1 MDIESLARRHLQ
13 DYLARQPGTCFGDP
27 DFRLDLEP
35 AYALQAEVTKLRVA
49 AGDRVIGYKVGCT
62 GAGTVSQFGMA
73 GPIRGCLFDSEI
85 QEDHAELAADA
96 FAALAIEGE
105 MALRL
110 GADGAIA
117 AAFPVIELHHFV
129 FRGGQ
134 KTLAELVANNGLN
147 GGIVMPDAQ
156 WQSSQSYIKKPGTLG
171 IHINGQQI
179 GLGDLWPMAGGPAAS
194 LDWLSA
200 HLGNAGQRL
209 QPGQIILAGTP
220 LGLYPV
226 QPGDRITVLVD
237 GQVGVRCSVT

>member
-1 MDIESLARRHLQ
+1 MDIGSLARRHLQ

-27 DFRLDLEP
+27 DFKLGLEP
-35 AYALQAEVTKLRVA
+35 AYALQAEVTKLRIA
-49 AGDRVIGYKVGCT
+49 AGDRMIGYKVGCT

-73 GPIRGCLFDSEI
+73 GPIRGCLFGSEV
-85 QEDHAELAADA
+85 QENHAEIAADA

-110 GADGAIA
+110 GANGAIA

-129 FRGGQ
+129 FRGVR

-147 GGIVMPDAQ
+147 GGIVMPDAA
-156 WQSSQSYIKKPGTLG
+156 WQTSQHYIEQPGTLG
-171 IHINGQQI
+171 VQINGRQI
-179 GLGDLWPMAGGPAAS
+179 GLSILWPMAGGPAAS

-200 HLGNAGQRL
+200 HLGNAGQHL
-209 QPGQIILAGTP
+209 QPGQIILSGTP

-226 QPGDRITVLVD
+226 QPGDRVTVLVD
-237 GQVGVRCSVT
+237 GRVAVACSVK